1 MLLQT
6 QSPLSLQL
14 AHTIVPIMQDN
25 LEAMAAAKLNVLHWH
40 IVDDQSFPYQSNTL
54 PRLAEY
60 GAFSHAHT
68 YKPADVLDIVSF
80 ARDRGI
86 RVIPE
91 FDTPGARLWPAL
103 LPCNQ

>member
-1 MLLQT
+1 
-6 QSPLSLQL
+6 
-14 AHTIVPIMQDN
+14 MQDN

-91 FDTPGARLWPAL
+91 FDTPGTHHMACTLVVFKIVNASIRRFKFGIGHA
-103 LPCNQ
+103 